1 MPKMSSTA
9 ATIHAAKDI
18 IHGLKNSSPARPLVT
33 LVNLHKEALISLAD
47 IFEKSTSPAVP
58 LRIIIGG
65 GIPRETPKGE
75 PRREP
80 N

>member
-1 MPKMSSTA
+1 MPKMSSTD
-9 ATIHAAKDI
+9 ATIHAVHDLIRAI
-18 IHGLKNSSPARPLVT
+18 YNPAPAIPLVT

-58 LRIIIGG
+58 LRITIGG
-65 GIPRETPKGE
+65 GLPRETPKGE

>member
-1 MPKMSSTA
+1 MLKMSSTE
-9 ATIHAAKDI
+9 TKIHSKQDL
-18 IHGLKNSSPARPLVT
+18 IHSLHDSSPEIPLVT
-33 LVNLHKEALISLAD
+33 LGNKDKEVLRYLSE